1 MGPGPDTPTPSPVLW
16 HRAAL
21 KSAPSRGLARGGDVA
36 GRSRPAGGLEAGEA
50 ARWKGLL
57 LNPAP
62 VGFKPF

>member
-1 MGPGPDTPTPSPVLW
+1 MGPGPATPTPNPV
-16 HRAAL
+16 HRVAL
-21 KSAPSRGLARGGDVA
+21 KSAPCRGLARGGDVA
-36 GRSRPAGGLEAGEA
+36 GRSRPAGDLEAGEA